1 MTVGSCRAQRGFTLL
16 ELLVAFA
23 IMAISL
29 GMLYRASG
37 ASASSAGDIDRYQRA
52 IVLAE
57 SLLALRDAVPE
68 QGWTDAGES
77 AGYQW
82 QITSK
87 PYASSL
93 EGPAVPPL
101 HDIHI
106 TIRWSDGVRPRQ
118 LDLDTLRPQRKPSQP
133 GRAP

>member
-1 MTVGSCRAQRGFTLL
+1 MKLRSVRTQQGFTLL

-37 ASASSAGDIDRYQRA
+37 ASASSVGDIDRYQRA
-52 IVLAE
+52 MVLAE
-57 SLLALRDAVPE
+57 SLLSLRDAVPE
-68 QGWTDAGES
+68 QGWTDTGES
-77 AGYQW
+77 AAYQW
-82 QITSK
+82 QISST
-87 PYASSL
+87 PYATAL

-101 HDIHI
+101 HDVHI
-106 TIRWSDGVRPRQ
+106 AIRWSDGVRPRQ
-118 LDLDTLRPQRKPSQP
+118 LDLHTLRPQRKPPEP